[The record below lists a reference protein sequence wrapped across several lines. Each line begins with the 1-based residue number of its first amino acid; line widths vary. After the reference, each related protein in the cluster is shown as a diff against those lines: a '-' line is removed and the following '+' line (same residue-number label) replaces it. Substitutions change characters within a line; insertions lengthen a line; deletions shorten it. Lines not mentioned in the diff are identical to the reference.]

1 MSIFSTLNIKKINHF
16 LSLLYK
22 LPKPKYTNNQL
33 LSTIS
38 KYFFLKMK
46 HSILYKLIFHFKII
60 PLCSML
66 YFTYTIKA
74 INNTSI
80 YTILQQ
86 PSTTFIDPLI
96 QNKLNRYLRNHN
108 NPISAIAVADVKTGN
123 ILALAEGRRFIDNKN
138 LHTSFFAG
146 FPAASIYKIVPTIIL
161 LENLPQKFLDQLY
174 IYNNCRLN
182 KIFSPWHQRY
192 SKRNIKLSRA
202 YGLSCNNF
210 FAKMGLSFINIM
222 QLKKWSSKL
231 GWNKKIAAD
240 FSIPISKI
248 NFPAIK
254 KSSMYNIG
262 TYYAGFGNIG
272 LSPLHALWIAL
283 SIANNGYSMP
293 LTLHKSTKQQTKALP
308 LFSYNTAIKLRQY
321 MHSTV
326 QSGTSSS
333 VFNKRRYKRLK
344 RQTGG
349 KTGSLSSKYPKGKI
363 NWFIGL
369 FPYKNPKIVVSS
381 IVVYNNKWTIKAT
394 HLAAEAILLW
404 TKANNKKQH

>member
-1 MSIFSTLNIKKINHF
+1 MSIFSNLDIKKTHI

-22 LPKPKYTNNQL
+22 Q
-33 LSTIS
+33 S
-38 KYFFLKMK
+38 KYIHSLLILTIAKYFLLRTILSSLHKLML
-46 HSILYKLIFHFKII
+46 HLRITTLFSIF
-60 PLCSML
+60 
-66 YFTYTIKA
+66 YFTYTINA
-74 INNTSI
+74 INNKQI
-80 YTILQQ
+80 YTTLKQ
-86 PSTTFIDPLI
+86 PSTTFIDLSI
-96 QNKLNRYLRNHN
+96 QNKLNKYLRNHS

-123 ILALAEGRRFIDNKN
+123 IIALTEGRRFKNNNN
-138 LHTSFFAG
+138 LHTSLFAG
-146 FPAASIYKIVPTIIL
+146 FPAASIYKIIPTIIL
-161 LENLPQKFLDQLY
+161 LENLPQKFIDQLY

-182 KIFSPWHQRY
+182 KLFSPWHQRY

-210 FAKMGLSFINIM
+210 FAKMGLSFINIV
-222 QLKKWSSKL
+222 QIKKWSSKL

-248 NFPAIK
+248 NFPIIK

-283 SIANNGYSMP
+283 TIANNGQSKP
-293 LTLHKSTKQQTKALP
+293 LTLHRTTKQHNNALP
-308 LFSYNTAIKLRQY
+308 LFSHNTAIKLKQY

-333 VFNKRRYKRLK
+333 VFNKKRYKKLK
-344 RQTGG
+344 SRTGG

-369 FPYKNPKIVVSS
+369 YPYKNPQIAVSS

-404 TKANNKKQH
+404 NKANNRKQH